1 MKVLRRLTMLWT
13 MEVISTMSAA
23 MRPRGRKH
31 PERDSAPQI
40 TKTASIILFI
50 TPELKSLN
58 SKT

>member
-1 MKVLRRLTMLWT
+1 M
-13 MEVISTMSAA
+13 ITMSAL
-23 MRPRGRKH
+23 RPGKDN

-50 TPELKSLN
+50 ITPELKSLN